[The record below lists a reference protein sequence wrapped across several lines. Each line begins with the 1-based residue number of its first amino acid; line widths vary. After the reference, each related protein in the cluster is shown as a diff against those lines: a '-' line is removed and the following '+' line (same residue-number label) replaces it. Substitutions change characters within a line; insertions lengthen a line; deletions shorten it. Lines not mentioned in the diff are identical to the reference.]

1 MKRNKSFTK
10 IPFYFVATP
19 IGNLSEFS
27 NRAIDI
33 LNNVDF
39 IACEDTRVT
48 GVLLSYYKISK
59 PLISLFEHNE
69 KEKALEII
77 KQIQKGQTGAYVS
90 DAGYPLISDP
100 GAILVN
106 ELLSND
112 IYISVI
118 NGPSALLPALI
129 GSGISTSSFY
139 FRGFL
144 PPKLN
149 LSFDEESCLR
159 TRKETLIFY
168 ESPHRI
174 KKTMSYLYD
183 ILGDRKVTLAR
194 ELTKINEEY
203 LYGTLKEFLTFDY
216 KTIKGEIVI
225 VVEGSTISNEDII
238 FENSKKQVSLLLEE
252 NYALKEAC
260 KIVSLLNN
268 ISKNALYRAFL
279 TDK

>member
-27 NRAIDI
+27 NRAIEI

-48 GVLLSYYKISK
+48 NVLLSHYKISK

-77 KQIQKGQTGAYVS
+77 NQIKKGLSGAYVS

-106 ELLSND
+106 ELLNND
-112 IYISVI
+112 IHISVV

-139 FRGFL
+139 FHGFL
-144 PPKLN
+144 PSKLN
-149 LSFDEESCLR
+149 LSIEEECLLR
-159 TRKETLIFY
+159 ERKESLIFY

-174 KKTMSYLYD
+174 QRTMNYLYK
-183 ILGDRKVTLAR
+183 ILGNRKVTLAR

-203 LYGTLKEFLTFDY
+203 LYGTLEEFLTFDY
-216 KTIKGEIVI
+216 TSIKGEIVI
-225 VVEGSTISNEDII
+225 VVEGNTSSNIDKK
-238 FENSKKQVSLLLEE
+238 FDDAKKQVSLLLKE
-252 NYALKEAC
+252 NYSLKEAC

-268 ISKNALYRAFL
+268 VSKNALYRAFL
-279 TDK
+279 TDN

>member
-27 NRAIDI
+27 NRAIEI

-48 GVLLSYYKISK
+48 NVLLSHYKISK

-77 KQIQKGQTGAYVS
+77 NQIKKGLSGAYVS

-106 ELLSND
+106 ELLNND
-112 IYISVI
+112 IHISVV

-139 FRGFL
+139 FHGFL
-144 PPKLN
+144 PSKLN
-149 LSFDEESCLR
+149 LSIEEECLLR
-159 TRKETLIFY
+159 ERKESLIFY

-174 KKTMSYLYD
+174 QRTMNYLYN
-183 ILGDRKVTLAR
+183 ILGNRKVTLAR

-203 LYGTLKEFLTFDY
+203 LYGTLEEFLTFDY
-216 KTIKGEIVI
+216 TSIKGEIVI
-225 VVEGSTISNEDII
+225 VVEGNTSSNIDKKFEDA
-238 FENSKKQVSLLLEE
+238 KKQVSLLLKE
-252 NYALKEAC
+252 NYSLKEAC

-268 ISKNALYRAFL
+268 VSKNALYRAFL

>member
-27 NRAIDI
+27 NRAIEI

-48 GVLLSYYKISK
+48 SVLLSHYKISK

-77 KQIQKGQTGAYVS
+77 NQIKKGLSGAYVS

-106 ELLSND
+106 ELLNND
-112 IYISVI
+112 IHISVV

-139 FRGFL
+139 FHGFL
-144 PPKLN
+144 PSKLN
-149 LSFDEESCLR
+149 LSIEEECLLR
-159 TRKETLIFY
+159 ERKESLIFY

-174 KKTMSYLYD
+174 QKTMNYLYN
-183 ILGDRKVTLAR
+183 ILGNRKVTLAR

-203 LYGTLKEFLTFDY
+203 LYGTLEEFLTFDY
-216 KTIKGEIVI
+216 TSIKGEIVI
-225 VVEGSTISNEDII
+225 VVEGNTSSNIDKKFEDA
-238 FENSKKQVSLLLEE
+238 KKQVSLLLKE
-252 NYALKEAC
+252 NYSLKEAC

-268 ISKNALYRAFL
+268 VSKNALYRAFL
-279 TDK
+279 TDN

>member
-27 NRAIDI
+27 NRAIEI

-48 GVLLSYYKISK
+48 NVLLSHYKISK

-77 KQIQKGQTGAYVS
+77 NQIKKGLSGAYVS

-106 ELLSND
+106 ELLNND
-112 IYISVI
+112 IHISVV

-139 FRGFL
+139 FHGFL
-144 PPKLN
+144 PSKLN
-149 LSFDEESCLR
+149 LSIEEECLLR
-159 TRKETLIFY
+159 ERKESLIFY

-174 KKTMSYLYD
+174 QRTMNYLYN
-183 ILGDRKVTLAR
+183 ILGKRKVTLAR

-203 LYGTLKEFLTFDY
+203 LYGTLEEFLTFDY
-216 KTIKGEIVI
+216 TSIKGEIVI
-225 VVEGSTISNEDII
+225 VVEGNTSSNIDKKFEDA
-238 FENSKKQVSLLLEE
+238 KKQVSLLLKE
-252 NYALKEAC
+252 NYSLKEAC

-268 ISKNALYRAFL
+268 VSKNALYRAFL
-279 TDK
+279 TDN

>member
-27 NRAIDI
+27 NRAIEI

-48 GVLLSYYKISK
+48 NVLLSHYKISK

-77 KQIQKGQTGAYVS
+77 NQIKKGLSGAYVS

-106 ELLSND
+106 ELLNND
-112 IYISVI
+112 IHISVV

-139 FRGFL
+139 FHGFL
-144 PPKLN
+144 PSKLN
-149 LSFDEESCLR
+149 LSIEEECLLR
-159 TRKETLIFY
+159 ERKESLIFY

-174 KKTMSYLYD
+174 QKTMNYLYN
-183 ILGDRKVTLAR
+183 ILGNRKVTLAR

-203 LYGTLKEFLTFDY
+203 LYGTLEEFLTFDY
-216 KTIKGEIVI
+216 TSIKGEIVI
-225 VVEGSTISNEDII
+225 VVEGNTSSNIDKKFEDA
-238 FENSKKQVSLLLEE
+238 KKQVSLLLKE
-252 NYALKEAC
+252 NYSLKEAC

-268 ISKNALYRAFL
+268 VSKNALYRAFL
-279 TDK
+279 TDN